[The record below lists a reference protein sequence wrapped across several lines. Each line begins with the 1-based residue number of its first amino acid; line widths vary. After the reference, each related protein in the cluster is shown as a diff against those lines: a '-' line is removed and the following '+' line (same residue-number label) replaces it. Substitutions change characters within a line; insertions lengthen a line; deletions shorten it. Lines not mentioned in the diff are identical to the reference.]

1 MSKTVSEAVEC
12 AHCGAECREDEV
24 VLQDLHFCCTGCRTV
39 YELLSENDLCDYYE
53 LEELSGIA
61 PKGAFKGSYDYLND
75 EGIQDRLL
83 EFTDGQTAV
92 VRLYLPAIH
101 CSSCIWLLE
110 HMDRLTPGILH
121 SEVNFP
127 KKEIRV
133 TYQLEKQSLSQVAE
147 FLAMLGYP
155 PNINLSDLD
164 GGERKQNRTL
174 IYQLGIAAFAFGN
187 VMLLALPEYFGT
199 DVWLARYA
207 PFFRY
212 IMMIL
217 SIPVIL
223 YSARD
228 YFRSAWSG
236 LRQRYINID
245 VPIALGIS
253 VLFIRSSYEVLSG
266 IAPGYFD
273 SLTGLVFFLLLG
285 RVFQAKTYEHLS
297 FERDYR
303 SYFPVAV
310 TRLRGGTEASVA
322 INELEV
328 GDRIVIRHGEMV
340 PADSRLIVGTALIDN
355 SFVTGES
362 DPVTYETGQ
371 RIYAGGTQKGGVI
384 ELTIEKPVS
393 QSYLTELWNNDIFR
407 KEKEGRFQN
416 LTNRISAW
424 FTAVVLVIAGVST
437 FYWWGIDQRTAL
449 HVFTA
454 VLIVACPCALALSAP
469 FALGN
474 MLRLFGR
481 RGFYL
486 KSAEV
491 IERLASLTSLV
502 FDKTGTLTE
511 SAHSQ
516 LEFIGDTLAEVQEAS
531 MAALFRQSNHP
542 LSRLISDHLDRRSG
556 ERVIEFEEHTGKGI
570 RGNIGGHS
578 YLLGSAS
585 FVGAETSGSSNQTR
599 VYVREDD
606 RLLGYFLIKNQY
618 RPGVSGLIQRLKE
631 RFKLQVLSGD
641 RSGEAS
647 TLKAIFGADVPLLF
661 EQSPT
666 DKLEYVRSQQEEG
679 ARVLMI
685 GDGLN
690 DAGALQQSDVG
701 VSLSENINT
710 FSPSCDGILAA
721 ESLEEFPEFLHWAR
735 KTVRIIY
742 ASFAL
747 SFAYNLVG
755 MYFAVTGQLSPIV
768 AAILMP
774 LSSIT
779 VVFFAT
785 AGTNLAVGQ
794 KPAPRGASDKS

>member
-1 MSKTVSEAVEC
+1 MSLRVKKETDC
-12 AHCGAECREDEV
+12 IHCGAPCREDSTTV
-24 VLQDLHFCCTGCRTV
+24 QDLHFCCTGCKTV
-39 YELLSENDLCDYYE
+39 YELLSENNLCGYYDLE
-53 LEELSGIA
+53 QLSGIA
-61 PKGAFKGSYDYLND
+61 PQGANKGAYEYLN
-75 EGIQDRLL
+75 EESIQDRLL
-83 EFTDGQTAV
+83 EFQDTTTSV
-92 VRLYLPAIH
+92 VRFYLPAIH

-110 HMDRLTPGILH
+110 NLDRLEPSVIH

-127 KKEIRV
+127 KKEIRI
-133 TYQLEKQSLSQVAE
+133 TFRNEGMSLAK
-147 FLAMLGYP
+147 LADLLAILGYP
-155 PNINLSDLD
+155 PKISLNDLD
-164 GGERKQNRTL
+164 REEDTQDRTL

-187 VMLLALPEYFGT
+187 VMLLALPEYLGT
-199 DVWLARYA
+199 DLWLARYA

-212 IMMIL
+212 LMMAL
-217 SIPVIL
+217 SIPVVV
-223 YSARD
+223 YSARA

-253 VLFIRSSYEVLSG
+253 VLFIRSSYEVISG
-266 IAPGYFD
+266 LAAGYFD

-285 RVFQAKTYEHLS
+285 RVFQQRTYEHLS

-310 TRLRGGTEASVA
+310 TRLRGSQESAVA

-328 GDRIVIRHGEMV
+328 GDRILIRNGEMV
-340 PADSRLIVGTALIDN
+340 PADSRLLRGEALIDN

-362 DPVTYETGQ
+362 DPVTYEIGH

-384 ELTIEKPVS
+384 ELTIERPVS
-393 QSYLTELWNNDIFR
+393 QSYLTDLWNNEVFR
-407 KEKEGRFQN
+407 KEGEGRFKS
-416 LTNRISAW
+416 LTDRISAW
-424 FTAVVLVIAGVST
+424 FTAVILVIAGIST
-437 FYWWGIDQRTAL
+437 AYWWGIDQRTAW

-474 MLRLFGR
+474 MLRLLGR
-481 RGFYL
+481 NGFYL
-486 KSAEV
+486 KSAAV
-491 IERLASLTSLV
+491 IERLGALTTLV

-511 SAHSQ
+511 SQNSQ
-516 LEFIGDTLAEVQEAS
+516 LEFIGDHLAKSQEQS

-542 LSRLISDHLDRRSG
+542 LSRMIYESLDQKATDLISF
-556 ERVIEFEEHTGKGI
+556 FEEVAGKGI
-570 RGNIGGHS
+570 RGQIGEHR

-585 FVGAETSGSSNQTR
+585 WVGAEVPAHNNQTR
-599 VYVREDD
+599 VYIREDE
-606 RLLGYFLIKNQY
+606 RVLGYYLIRNRY
-618 RPGVSGLIQRLKE
+618 REGVASVIQKLKS
-631 RFKLQVLSGD
+631 RFNLHLLSGD
-641 RSGEAS
+641 RNGEAA
-647 TLKAIFGADVPLLF
+647 TLKALFGPQVPLNF
-661 EQSPT
+661 DQKPNE
-666 DKLEYVRSQQEEG
+666 KLDYIKDLQGRSE
-679 ARVLMI
+679 RVLMV

-690 DAGALQQSDVG
+690 DAGALQQSNVG

-721 ESLEEFPEFLHWAR
+721 EKLSHLPDYLDWAK
-735 KTVRIIY
+735 KTIRVVY

-779 VVFFAT
+779 IVVFAT
-785 AGTNLAVGQ
+785 VTTNLIARRKQEKNVV
-794 KPAPRGASDKS
+794 

>member
-1 MSKTVSEAVEC
+1 MPKEVEKENEC
-12 AHCGAECREDEV
+12 VHCGTPCTDDEV
-24 VLQDLHFCCTGCRTV
+24 VAGDLYFCCHGCQTV
-39 YELLSENDLCDYYE
+39 YELLQENDLCDYYD

-61 PKGAFKGSYDYLND
+61 PKGAFKGAYDYLEQ
-75 EGIQDRLL
+75 EGIQDKLL
-83 EFTDGQTAV
+83 EFSDGKTAV

-110 HMDRLTPGILH
+110 HMDRLGPGIVH

-133 TYQLEKQSLSQVAE
+133 TYKVEQTTLSGVAE
-147 FLAMLGYP
+147 LLAMLGYA

-164 GGERKQNRTL
+164 RPKKRQNRTL
-174 IYQLGIAAFAFGN
+174 IFQLGVAAFAFGN

-199 DVWLARYA
+199 DIWLERYS

-212 IMMIL
+212 LMMGL
-217 SIPVIL
+217 SVPVVL
-223 YSARD
+223 FSARD
-228 YFRSAWSG
+228 YFRSAWAG
-236 LRQRYINID
+236 LRQKYINID

-253 VLFIRSSYEVLSG
+253 VLFIRSSYEVINGL
-266 IAPGYFD
+266 AAGYFD

-310 TRLRGGTEASVA
+310 TRVRGGVESAVA

-328 GDRIVIRHGEMV
+328 GDRILIRSGEMV
-340 PADSRLIVGTALIDN
+340 PADSRLIRGEALIDN

-362 DPVTYETGQ
+362 DPVSYTTGD

-393 QSYLTELWNNDIFR
+393 QSYLTELWNNDVFR
-407 KEKEGRFQN
+407 KTKEGRFKS
-416 LTNRISAW
+416 LTDSISAW
-424 FTAVVLVIAGVST
+424 FTGVVLLIAGVAT
-437 FYWWGIDQRTAL
+437 YYWWGIDQRVAWQ
-449 HVFTA
+449 VFTA

-474 MLRLFGR
+474 MLRLTGR
-481 RGFYL
+481 QGFYL

-491 IERLASLTSLV
+491 IERLASLTALV

-511 SAHSQ
+511 SKHNQ
-516 LEFIGDTLAEVQEAS
+516 LEFIGDTLAEVQESS

-542 LSRLISDHLDRRSG
+542 LSRMIYDALDKRSN
-556 ERVIEFEEHTGKGI
+556 EVVSAFEEIPGQGI
-570 RGNIGGHS
+570 RGTIGDHQ
-578 YLLGSAS
+578 YLLGNAA
-585 FVGAETSGSSNQTR
+585 FVGAEAAVSSDQTR

-606 RLLGYFLIKNQY
+606 RMLGYFLIRNQY
-618 RPGVSGLIQRLKE
+618 RPGVAQIIQKLQG
-631 RFKLQVLSGD
+631 RFKLHLLSGD
-641 RSGEAS
+641 RSGEAA
-647 TLKAIFGADVPLLF
+647 TLKALFGPQVPLHF
-661 EQSPT
+661 KQSPT
-666 DKLEYVRSQQEEG
+666 DKLQYIETEQERGE
-679 ARVLMI
+679 RVLMI

-701 VSLSENINT
+701 ISLSENINT

-721 ESLEEFPEFLHWAR
+721 EELERFPEYLKWAR

-747 SFAYNLVG
+747 SFSYNLIG

-785 AGTNLAVGQ
+785 VGTNMATKG
-794 KPAPRGASDKS
+794 SS